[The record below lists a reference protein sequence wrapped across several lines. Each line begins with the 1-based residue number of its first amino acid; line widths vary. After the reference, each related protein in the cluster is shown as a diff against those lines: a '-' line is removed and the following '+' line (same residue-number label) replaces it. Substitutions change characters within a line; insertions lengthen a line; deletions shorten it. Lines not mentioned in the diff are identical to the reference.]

1 MEITPKLYQ
10 KSNLTMRM
18 RLLFEFLAFYD
29 KVNIFV
35 QKGLLVFSKYIFFL
49 KSRASENTSSL
60 VNQPK
65 IEIASKH

>member
-18 RLLFEFLAFYD
+18 RLVFEFLAFYD

-35 QKGLLVFSKYIFFL
+35 QKDLLVFLKIHFF
-49 KSRASENTSSL
+49 
-60 VNQPK
+60 PK
-65 IEIASKH
+65 KVEQVKTLLL